1 VQGAACESLRRPGVE
16 PCLPL
21 LSFNGHRSELRS
33 RLRSALSVVVDRRQP
48 LDIIRDTIEERGLE
62 LARAA

>member
-1 VQGAACESLRRPGVE
+1 
-16 PCLPL
+16 
-21 LSFNGHRSELRS
+21 
-33 RLRSALSVVVDRRQP
+33 LSVVVDRRQP